1 MGRSVKWMAKATAA
15 GVLAMLIA
23 ACGNGVPS
31 SLDEARQSLGGA
43 LDEVR
48 DWAGRQVGSLEG
60 VNERVA
66 SSTQEMLAL
75 LGELDYKLSFRE
87 NGIGFSNASG
97 VEGVV
102 GVRGNLLVLD
112 VAFPGH
118 NAEAAHAVA
127 RILTVFSENGLVEE
141 RLAAITN
148 GGGPQTVQLDNGWI
162 RTDGE
167 LVSVRLEK
175 ALI

>member
-87 NGIGFSNASG
+87 NGI
-97 VEGVV
+97 
-102 GVRGNLLVLD
+102 
-112 VAFPGH
+112 
-118 NAEAAHAVA
+118 
-127 RILTVFSENGLVEE
+127 
-141 RLAAITN
+141 
-148 GGGPQTVQLDNGWI
+148 
-162 RTDGE
+162 
-167 LVSVRLEK
+167 
-175 ALI
+175 

>member
-1 MGRSVKWMAKATAA
+1 M
-15 GVLAMLIA
+15 
-23 ACGNGVPS
+23 
-31 SLDEARQSLGGA
+31 
-43 LDEVR
+43 
-48 DWAGRQVGSLEG
+48 
-60 VNERVA
+60 
-66 SSTQEMLAL
+66 
-75 LGELDYKLSFRE
+75 
-87 NGIGFSNASG
+87 
-97 VEGVV
+97 
-102 GVRGNLLVLD
+102 LD